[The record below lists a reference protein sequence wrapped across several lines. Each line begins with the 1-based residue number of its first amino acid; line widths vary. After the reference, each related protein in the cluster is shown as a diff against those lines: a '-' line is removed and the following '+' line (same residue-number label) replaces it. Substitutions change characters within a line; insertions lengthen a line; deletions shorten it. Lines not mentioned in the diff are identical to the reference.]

1 MTADLESR
9 RLARCVAL
17 LLRHA
22 PDPVVTGLLDRL
34 DPAARKYLCRDEPL
48 APSAVTLLLRHGTA
62 EDRRLVA
69 ANPYVL
75 GRPLPGLPGARRY
88 ASRRAP
94 SPELRRTVAAE
105 LAEAAQAEPDGRP
118 GPHRPGPGAPA
129 GTASEA
135 PIPAAGPEPAPGDA
149 EARPEAPGL
158 TTARLV
164 GLLRRHGARR
174 PRVPLDLLA
183 LAGGVPEAEP
193 LLREHARRPLPPGS
207 VEALLLTGGLPR
219 EACAALLDTRTAAS
233 YGREWHRPAVRA
245 VRMGLLTC
253 DELVAYVAPAHRTLL
268 LGDLRV
274 RSGLRWSLPE
284 QAAYRSALHRALGPA
299 LGEDPRLWAE
309 LLRHAP
315 AFPGTLPE
323 LVAAVAAGTVP
334 EPAGGL
340 PPGTPP
346 ERRRGPDGEG
356 SGPAGP
362 RGTAPLAEA
371 LGEAVTA
378 LAAHPPAAPGGPERE
393 LALAALG
400 VPNAMG
406 DIAEDIRWVRA
417 CLARSLLTGTDVIRH
432 KAPAAWALDE
442 DHWLG
447 EVDLTR
453 TLLDEDRWTDVSAR
467 ARARALLAA
476 RAEADRLLG
485 GALRAD
491 AGAWWRT
498 ALALPGF
505 PGTLPELVAGV
516 VQGDSVPGRG

>member
-48 APSAVTLLLRHGTA
+48 APSAVTLLLRHGGD
-62 EDRRLVA
+62 EDRRRVA

-88 ASRRAP
+88 ATRRAP
-94 SPELRRTVAAE
+94 SPELRGTVAAE
-105 LAEAAQAEPDGRP
+105 LAEAAV
-118 GPHRPGPGAPA
+118 
-129 GTASEA
+129 
-135 PIPAAGPEPAPGDA
+135 A
-149 EARPEAPGL
+149 EAVRADAALAEAARDGAAPPEALGL
-158 TTARLV
+158 TATGLAA
-164 GLLRRHGARR
+164 LLRRHGARR

-193 LLREHARRPLPPGS
+193 LLEEHARRPLPPGS

-219 EACAALLDTRTAAS
+219 EACAVLLDTRAAAA
-233 YGREWHRPAVRA
+233 YGPDWHRPAVRA

-253 DELVAYVAPAHRTLL
+253 DELVGYVAPAHRALL

-274 RSGLRWSLPE
+274 RTGLRWSLPE
-284 QAAYRSALHRALGPA
+284 QAAYRSALHRALRPA
-299 LGEDPRLWAE
+299 LGDDPRLWAE

-315 AFPGTLPE
+315 AFAGTLPE
-323 LVAAVAAGTVP
+323 LAAAVAAGTAA
-334 EPAGGL
+334 EPA
-340 PPGTPP
+340 GTPP
-346 ERRRGPDGEG
+346 ERPHAPVTGREPARGSGGAGRAGSAGEARPG
-356 SGPAGP
+356 SGPA
-362 RGTAPLAEA
+362 APETSPGGADAQAEA
-371 LGEAVTA
+371 LGRAVAA
-378 LAAHPPAAPGGPERE
+378 LAAHPPEAPGGPERE

-417 CLARSLLTGTDVIRH
+417 GLARSLLTGTDVIRH

-447 EVDLTR
+447 EVDPTR
-453 TLLDEDRWTDVSAR
+453 THLDEDRRTDPAER

-485 GALRAD
+485 DALRTD
-491 AGAWWRT
+491 VTAWWRT